1 MYMVDSPKFNPI
13 ERLHKVKQGNR
24 LLLLWRFWLGH
35 FQGSPQV
42 LLSRYTWEL
51 LQTVVGFW
59 AGVVMLL
66 RARHALAIGRWGDV
80 VVIRGW
86 RREDCWGGI
95 CFGSVIIGDTR
106 IEAVVNNRLFM
117 HEYGHTLQSRASG
130 PTYLLRYGLPSL
142 ISAFGP
148 GYHSLHPVE
157 LDANFRAKRFFEVQP
172 GFKTWPSVAN
182 PVLDKQVALRC
193 AWWEYL
199 PPIFPFY
206 HLGKAARQRLDWTR
220 VRPRRD

>member
-1 MYMVDSPKFNPI
+1 
-13 ERLHKVKQGNR
+13 VKEGNR
-24 LLLLWRFWLGH
+24 FALLLRFWWGH
-35 FQGSPQV
+35 FRGGPRV

-59 AGVVMLL
+59 AGVVAIL
-66 RARHALAIGRWGDV
+66 RARHALALGRWGDV
-80 VVIRGW
+80 LVVRGW
-86 RREDCWGGI
+86 RHQDCWGGI

-106 IEAVVNNRLFM
+106 IDATINNRLFM

-157 LDANFRAKRFFEVQP
+157 LDANFRAKRFFEQQP
-172 GFKTWPSVAN
+172 GFLSWPVVSC
-182 PVLDKQVALRC
+182 PVLEDQTTLRS

-199 PPIFPFY
+199 PPFFPLY
-206 HLGKAARQRLDWTR
+206 HLVGAARQRMGWSRLR
-220 VRPRRD
+220 AKKP

>member
-1 MYMVDSPKFNPI
+1 MGLVLSVKFNRFDI
-13 ERLHKVKQGNR
+13 RHQVKEGNR
-24 LLLLWRFWLGH
+24 FALLLRFWWGH
-35 FQGSPQV
+35 FRGGPRV

-59 AGVVMLL
+59 AGVVAIL
-66 RARHALAIGRWGDV
+66 RARHALALGRWGDV
-80 VVIRGW
+80 LVVRGW
-86 RREDCWGGI
+86 RHQDCWGGI

-106 IEAVVNNRLFM
+106 IDAAINNRLFM

-157 LDANFRAKRFFEVQP
+157 LDANFRAKRFFEQQP
-172 GFKTWPSVAN
+172 GFLSWPVVSC
-182 PVLDKQVALRC
+182 PVLEDQTTLRS

-199 PPIFPFY
+199 PPFFPLY
-206 HLGKAARQRLDWTR
+206 HLVGAARQRLGWSR
-220 VRPRRD
+220 LRAKKP

>member
-1 MYMVDSPKFNPI
+1 MK
-13 ERLHKVKQGNR
+13 EGNR
-24 LLLLWRFWLGH
+24 FALLLRFWWGH
-35 FQGSPQV
+35 FRGGPRV

-51 LQTVVGFW
+51 LQTVAGFW
-59 AGVVMLL
+59 AGVVAIL
-66 RARHALAIGRWGDV
+66 RARHALALGRWGDV
-80 VVIRGW
+80 LVVRGW
-86 RREDCWGGI
+86 RHQDCWGGI

-106 IEAVVNNRLFM
+106 IDATINNRLFM

-157 LDANFRAKRFFEVQP
+157 LDANFRAKRFFEQQP
-172 GFKTWPSVAN
+172 GFLTWPVVSC
-182 PVLDKQVALRC
+182 PVLEDQTTLRS

-199 PPIFPFY
+199 PPFFPLY
-206 HLGKAARQRLDWTR
+206 HLVGAARQRLGWSR
-220 VRPRRD
+220 LRAKKP